1 MFSQRNN
8 PYCDLLYFRSAK
20 LLHFFHIQ
28 ANKKIFI
35 FVSYYK
41 CLCLRMYVLKYFFTF
56 FIYPIKYK
64 AGKTKLSRCFWV
76 FCGSFIPL
84 FWYLIWFVYQS
95 AVMWKYATVLQQ
107 RCNTIAYTM
116 LLGPKNSHGFGLNC
130 GGFLRGK
137 HYL

>member
-8 PYCDLLYFRSAK
+8 PYCDLLYFRAAK
-20 LLHFFHIQ
+20 IIHFFHIQ

-76 FCGSFIPL
+76 FCGSFTPSFRYLNMVCVSKCCYVKICNSTATEVQYYCINHAVGPL
-84 FWYLIWFVYQS
+84 KL
-95 AVMWKYATVLQQ
+95 
-107 RCNTIAYTM
+107 
-116 LLGPKNSHGFGLNC
+116 P
-130 GGFLRGK
+130 
-137 HYL
+137 